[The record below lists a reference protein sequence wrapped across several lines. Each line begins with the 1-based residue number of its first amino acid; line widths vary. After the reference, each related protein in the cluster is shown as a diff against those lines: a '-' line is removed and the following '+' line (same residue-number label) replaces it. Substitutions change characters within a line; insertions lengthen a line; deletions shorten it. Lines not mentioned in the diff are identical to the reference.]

1 MEESSAHGDAVSG
14 ASGPDPD
21 PAGDSLP
28 EGHHD
33 SEVLEPDAVF
43 ERDEPDGTTT
53 SAVGPAGPTNGL
65 AGVAPPGPA
74 AHLAATPFRVGFFF
88 ALGALL
94 AYTLFEGAAHVS
106 GPLLTILVAVFLAIG
121 LDPIV
126 SRLQARGMRRG
137 WAIAAVFGGF
147 VLLLAGFIAL
157 IVPTLVDQVVSLIED
172 LPGTFDRL
180 QQNQTIQDLDQKYQ
194 IVEKIQEAL
203 TSRADNIVSGALG
216 AAQLLAGVVFQ
227 MLTITILTLYFLA
240 AFHPMKDMAYRLAP
254 ASRRARVSE
263 LSDAILLR
271 AGGYVTGQL
280 AISALAGVS
289 AYAYLRIAGVNFASA
304 LALLISVFSLIPM
317 VGATIGSIVVSL
329 IASTQSIGLGVAT
342 LIFFIIY
349 QQVENYVFY
358 PRIMKRA
365 VNVHPAAALVGALL
379 GGSLLGF
386 VGAVI
391 AVPVVAGIQLIIE
404 EVVIPR
410 QETV

>member
-1 MEESSAHGDAVSG
+1 M
-14 ASGPDPD
+14 
-21 PAGDSLP
+21 
-28 EGHHD
+28 
-33 SEVLEPDAVF
+33 
-43 ERDEPDGTTT
+43 
-53 SAVGPAGPTNGL
+53 
-65 AGVAPPGPA
+65 
-74 AHLAATPFRVGFFF
+74 GFLF

-94 AYTLFEGAAHVS
+94 AYTLFEGAAKVS
-106 GPLLTILVAVFLAIG
+106 GPLLTITVAVFLAIG

-126 SRLQARGMRRG
+126 TRFQARGMRRG
-137 WAIAAVFGGF
+137 WAIATVFIGF
-147 VLLLAGFIAL
+147 VLMLAGFVAL
-157 IVPTLVDQVVSLIED
+157 IVPTLVSQMVSLIND

-180 QQNQTIQDLDQKYQ
+180 QQNQTIQDLDAKYQ
-194 IVEKIQEAL
+194 IIDKLREAL

-227 MLTITILTLYFLA
+227 LLTITILTLYFLA

-280 AISALAGVS
+280 AISALAGIS

-317 VGATIGSIVVSL
+317 VGATIGSIIVSA
-329 IASTQSIGLGVAT
+329 IAATQSIGLGIAT

-349 QQVENYVFY
+349 QQVENYIFY
-358 PRIMKRA
+358 PRVMKRA

-404 EVVIPR
+404 EVVVPR
-410 QETV
+410 QETL